1 MICLCTGWCGFH
13 EQRRFNLGDGSV
25 YAFDYLDK
33 VFFPYHMKQV
43 QFDAR
48 FVYESK
54 SDIDP
59 YYNHDIPESARSVIY
74 AKNLKHHFGWFAS
87 VLMGAQYSLVNNCD
101 MVYLEQ
107 DCLVFGL
114 KEALD
119 WAKGKKIVYGFGDVS
134 WCPNWAE
141 HSFFTVSHEYLGTF
155 LSILNGCRI
164 HENNDILPEVSW
176 HSLFKDVASFWPYP
190 YGRKRPIDFNLE
202 TPFYA
207 QQLRS
212 NEIKEFQNKLERKLN
227 ESTQPT

>member
-1 MICLCTGWCGFH
+1 MYCLCTGWCAFR

-43 QFDAR
+43 NFDAR

-59 YYNHDIPESARSVIY
+59 YYNNDIPENVRSIIY
-74 AKNLKHHFGWFAS
+74 AKNLKHEFGWYAS
-87 VLMGAQYSLVNNCD
+87 VLMGAQYSIVNNCD
-101 MVYLEQ
+101 MVYVEQ
-107 DCLVFGL
+107 DCLVYGL

-134 WCPNWAE
+134 WCPGWAE
-141 HSFFTVSHEYLGTF
+141 QSFIYVSHEYLGAF

-164 HENNDILPEVSW
+164 HENDRVLPEISW
-176 HSLFKDVASFWPYP
+176 HTLFKGVADFWPFGF
-190 YGRKRPIDFNLE
+190 GRKRPVDFNGNV
-202 TPFYA
+202 FYA

-212 NEIKEFQNKLERKLN
+212 EEIKEFQNKLERKLN
-227 ESTQPT
+227 EPA